1 MPCSGSADSTVAS
14 HSRTVA
20 SARSRRWVCPVCA
33 VAMPASCPAGTL
45 VARDNHPAGRAQWA
59 AAVDRT
65 ELRVRHLLQE
75 LPELPSTSP
84 PVTHDP
90 EVAAEQTAVADLYR
104 RLDAARE
111 LAVTRFRQALAMPV
125 INPQS
130 LGEREAAARFQG
142 QRITMLDAADHGL
155 VIGRLDRESAP
166 QPLYIGRV
174 GLAADDPA
182 GDPALV
188 DWRAP
193 ASRPF
198 YTATPFRPEG
208 VVRRRHIR
216 TRSRQ
221 VTAVND
227 EVLTIDVEALSTDGD
242 GPALTG
248 EAALMAALTAERTG
262 RMTDIVATIQ
272 AEQDAIIRSDA
283 RGVLVVQGGPGTGK
297 TAVALHRAAYL
308 LYTHRERLARSGLL
322 VVGPTPT
329 FLRYIADV
337 LPALGETGVLLSGL
351 GQLRPGL
358 DARGTESP
366 EAAEVKGRLAMVDVL
381 KAAIRDRQTVPRGG
395 RDLVVDGVRI
405 TLRSADLTACRTVG
419 RRASRQHNLG
429 RPAFARAVVDLATDR
444 FAARIGNDVRGAES
458 LLAQRDL
465 DDLRAEM
472 AADGQVR
479 RLVEELW
486 PVLTPEQLL
495 RDLFADPARIR
506 RATKG
511 WDDADRALLERLPD
525 AEWTP
530 ADVPLLE
537 EADEL
542 LGYDDSAERAREA
555 RRLRRAREEAQET
568 LDLLHGSRSTDL
580 EDDEE
585 GEELTAGDLLDA
597 ELLAEREA
605 EVDTRTAAE
614 RAATDRTWVFGHVVV
629 DEAQELSA
637 MTWRLLAR
645 KCPTRSMT
653 VVGDLAQT
661 GSLAGATDW
670 GAVLRPHVGDQWRL
684 AQLTVNYRT
693 PTEIM
698 AVAADVLA
706 AGGAATAAP
715 HSVRSTGLPPVAE
728 RVTEDQLLPRATE
741 LTAGLVGAGGT
752 VAVIVPPSRVSATAN
767 CLQAEFPSVTSGP
780 AADSSAGP
788 VVLVPAE
795 VKGLEFD
802 SVLLVDPQ
810 GLLDEGVRGHS
821 DLYVALTR
829 PTQRLTVLH
838 PGELPAEL
846 SRLTGS

>member
-1 MPCSGSADSTVAS
+1 LSSTS
-14 HSRTVA
+14 S
-20 SARSRRWVCPVCA
+20 A
-33 VAMPASCPAGTL
+33 VAP
-45 VARDNHPAGRAQWA
+45 D
-59 AAVDRT
+59 
-65 ELRVRHLLQE
+65 
-75 LPELPSTSP
+75 PEL
-84 PVTHDP
+84 
-90 EVAAEQTAVADLYR
+90 AAEQTAVADLYR
-104 RLDAARE
+104 RLDATRAHA
-111 LAVTRFRQALAMPV
+111 LTRFRQALAMPV

-130 LGEREAAARFQG
+130 LGEREAAARFQS
-142 QRITMLDAADHGL
+142 QRITALDAADHGL
-155 VIGRLDRESAP
+155 VIGRLDREASP

-174 GLAADDPA
+174 GLPADDPA

-208 VVRRRHIR
+208 IVRRRHIR
-216 TRSRQ
+216 TRGRQ

-227 EVLTIDVEALSTDGD
+227 EVLTIDVEATDG
-242 GPALTG
+242 PPLTG

-337 LPALGETGVLLSGL
+337 LPALGETGVLLAGL

-366 EAAEVKGRLAMVDVL
+366 EVAEVKGRLAMAVVL
-381 KAAIRDRQTVPRGG
+381 KAAVRDRETVPRGM
-395 RDLVVDGVRI
+395 RELVIDGVRI
-405 TLRSADLTACRTVG
+405 PLRPVDLTACRTTA
-419 RRASRQHNLG
+419 RRASRLHNLG
-429 RPAFARAVVDLATDR
+429 RPAYVRALVDVVAQR
-444 FAARIGNDVRGAES
+444 YGARIGADVRGGANLLDRRDVEALQSEIAAEP
-458 LLAQRDL
+458 A
-465 DDLRAEM
+465 
-472 AADGQVR
+472 VR
-479 RLVEELW
+479 QLVDELW

-495 RDLFADPARIR
+495 ADLFADPARIR
-506 RATKG
+506 RATRG
-511 WDDADRALLERLPD
+511 WSDEDRALLERPAD
-525 AEWTP
+525 TPWTP

-555 RRLRRAREEAQET
+555 RRRRRARDEAQET

-585 GEELTAGDLLDA
+585 AEELSAGDLLDA
-597 ELLAEREA
+597 DMLAERDA
-605 EVDTRTAAE
+605 DVDFRSAAE
-614 RAATDRTWVFGHVVV
+614 RASTDRTWVFGHVVV

-670 GAVLRPHVGDQWRL
+670 GTVLTPHVGEQWRL

-693 PTEIM
+693 PAEIM

-706 AGGAATAAP
+706 ASEATTAAP
-715 HSVRSTGLPPVAE
+715 RSVRSTGLPPVAE
-728 RVTEDQLLPRATE
+728 QVTEEALLPRVAAV
-741 LTAGLVGAGGT
+741 TAELVGAGGT
-752 VAVIVPPSRVSATAN
+752 VAVIVPPSRVSAIVDSLSAS
-767 CLQAEFPSVTSGP
+767 FPVVSSGP

-788 VVLVPAE
+788 VVLVPADA
-795 VKGLEFD
+795 KGLEFD
-802 SVLLVDPQ
+802 SVLLLDPQ

-829 PTQRLTVLH
+829 PTQRLTVLY
-838 PGELPAEL
+838 PDELPAEL
-846 SRLTGS
+846 HRLTEG